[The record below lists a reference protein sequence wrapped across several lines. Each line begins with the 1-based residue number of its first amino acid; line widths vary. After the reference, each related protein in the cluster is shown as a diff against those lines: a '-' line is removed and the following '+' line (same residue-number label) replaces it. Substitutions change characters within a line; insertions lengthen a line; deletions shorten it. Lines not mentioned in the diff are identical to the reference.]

1 MRALMR
7 TVAIT
12 VVFGVVA
19 LVTGVF
25 LGTPPAS
32 AAPRLT
38 SQQGAGSVV
47 ESKDITN
54 EPNTR
59 IAGAGRVIA
68 VTYLSEDSQGEL
80 VPVRATISVPERNT
94 RGGPLRIH
102 AWGHGTSGLGDECT
116 VTDRMGTKIDG
127 KGRWDDWFGPWLK
140 DGYVL
145 VSTEYAGIGGP
156 GVHAYADGEMQGKN
170 MIDAVRAARTVI
182 PQYTDQTAGTEYLT
196 SGGSQGGQTAVWAGH
211 LAPTYAPELTN
222 VGIAAQSLPVD
233 TSRLL
238 SAVAPGMPPV
248 EVPDYVTYVSYIL
261 AGTKV
266 ARPDIDVDS
275 YLTPLGKKV
284 VNDAQTLCYPNQGRA
299 TKGLTV
305 GQLVNKPLSEGPL
318 LDAVQGVVKVPDS
331 GYRAPM
337 LIQQGLFDLV
347 APAPLTTAWV
357 DGVRASGGRV
367 DYREYQASHGLG
379 AYAEEAAR
387 AWANDLKWSH

>member
-7 TVAIT
+7 TVVIT
-12 VVFGVVA
+12 VVVGVVA
-19 LVTGVF
+19 VVAGIF
-25 LGTPPAS
+25 LGSAPAA
-32 AAPRLT
+32 AAPRPT

-47 ESKDITN
+47 ESTDITN
-54 EPNTR
+54 QPNSR
-59 IAGAGRVIA
+59 MAGAGRVIA
-68 VTYLSEDSQGEL
+68 VTYLSEDSHGEL
-80 VPVRATISVPERNT
+80 VPVRATVSIPERNP
-94 RGGPLRIH
+94 RGGAYRIH
-102 AWGHGTSGLGDECT
+102 AWGHGTSGLGDQCT

-127 KGRWDDWFGPWLK
+127 KGRWDDWFGPWLN

-145 VSTEYAGIGGP
+145 VATEYAGLGGP

-170 MIDAVRAARTVI
+170 MIDSVRAARTVI
-182 PQYTDQTAGTEYLT
+182 EQYTGETAGTEYLT

-222 VGIAAQSLPVD
+222 VGIAAQSVPVD

-238 SAVAPGMPPV
+238 AAVAPGMPPV
-248 EVPDYVTYVSYIL
+248 EVPDYVTYVSYVL

-284 VNDAQTLCYPNQGRA
+284 VDDAQTLCYPNQGRA

-305 GQLVNKPLSEGPL
+305 GQLVAKPLSEGPL
-318 LDAVQGVVKVPDS
+318 LDAVQDLVKVPDT

-347 APAPLTTAWV
+347 APAPLTSAWV
-357 DGVRASGGRV
+357 DGVRAGGGRV
-367 DYREYQASHGLG
+367 DYREYQATHGLG

-387 AWANDLKWSH
+387 TWANGLAWSH